1 MRENERIVTAELT
14 RFGVQPFEIGVI
26 KKAKV
31 IPDLLPVKNDTQ
43 SIQVIGLEPK
53 DSTLPFYSLSLKN
66 ISSKNIA
73 AMEIFVFVGNERRI
87 GSQPQGKE
95 GKPLIEAG
103 AVFKT
108 DLRGA
113 EDAVRTQQ
121 GYVPSSPRDQSIVIG
136 TVIFD
141 DGTYEG
147 DVQVVAEFKAR
158 RLAHKMQLTQVSV
171 LLHNAMKAGDADA
184 LAAAENLKRQIS
196 SMQMRKTT
204 LPSVN
209 C

>member
-1 MRENERIVTAELT
+1 
-14 RFGVQPFEIGVI
+14 
-26 KKAKV
+26 
-31 IPDLLPVKNDTQ
+31 
-43 SIQVIGLEPK
+43 
-53 DSTLPFYSLSLKN
+53 
-66 ISSKNIA
+66 
-73 AMEIFVFVGNERRI
+73 MEIFVFVGNERRI

-158 RLAHKMQLTQVSV
+158 KLGQKMQLTQVSI

-184 LAAAENLKRQIS
+184 LTGVENLKRQIS
-196 SMQMRKTT
+196 SMKYEENDIALTELLKDIPNVDRT
-204 LPSVN
+204 LESKLQLIIQSGEAYIKKITLDEIEKL
-209 C
+209 